1 MAGSVDAL
9 VRKIAMVLLAAAAV
23 VGFGSRGASAGTS
36 TSDAAHAAPRQSADP
51 KPADC
56 TVPATTQECLADVDV
71 FEVSGLLDPIVATE
85 IEHAIDRAVA
95 DGSQALILQLN
106 SKGSVVSRERMEQ
119 LATKIADAPIP
130 VAVWVG
136 PSGARGLGL
145 SGQLIGVAA
154 ASGMAPGTQIGKF
167 GEPLEVHGQPL
178 TFGDATDALRNGTLN
193 HTDARSHGV
202 LKLNTQDL
210 GVPALRNML
219 LALDGVDYKGHT
231 LDTVIEA
238 PAANGTIE
246 QQAATPRFFKL
257 GLLPRLF
264 HTVAS
269 VPVAYL
275 LFTIGMALLIF
286 EFFTA
291 GVGIAG
297 VVGAACLVLGCY
309 GLVALPARG
318 WAVGLL
324 IASMVA
330 FAIDVQVG
338 IPRFWTAVGILLF
351 TAGSVFLY
359 DGLSVSWITLIV
371 GIGGVALT
379 FIVGMPSM
387 VRTRFATPTIGR
399 EWMIG
404 SMGSAIGDISPEGA
418 VRIEDGSWRA
428 RTNRATPIKAGDAVR
443 VVAIDGATLE
453 VEPETGGARDYRE
466 RRGASGAEPSVEAS
480 SEPEVASAVERD
492 LVE

>member
-1 MAGSVDAL
+1 
-9 VRKIAMVLLAAAAV
+9 MVLMAAAAV
-23 VGFGSRGASAGTS
+23 VGFGGRGASAG
-36 TSDAAHAAPRQSADP
+36 APERPQRDP
-51 KPADC
+51 KPAGC
-56 TVPATTQECLADVDV
+56 EVPATTQECLDDVDV
-71 FEVSGLLDPIVATE
+71 FEVSGLVDPIVATE

-106 SKGSVVSRERMEQ
+106 SKDAVVSRERMER

-145 SGQLIGVAA
+145 PGQLIGVAA
-154 ASGMAPGTQIGKF
+154 ASGMAPGTRIGEF

-178 TFGDATDALRNGTLN
+178 TFGDATDDLRNGTLN
-193 HTDARSHGV
+193 HTDARTRGV

-219 LALDGVDYKGHT
+219 LALDGLDYKGHT
-231 LDTVIEA
+231 LDTVIEV
-238 PAANGTIE
+238 PAASGKIE

-297 VVGAACLVLGCY
+297 VVGAGCLVLGCY
-309 GLVALPARG
+309 GLAALPARG

-338 IPRFWTAVGILLF
+338 IPRFWTAIGILLF

-359 DGLSVSWITLIV
+359 DGLSVSWITLLV

-404 SMGSAIGDISPEGA
+404 SMGAAVGDISPDGV
-418 VRIEDGSWRA
+418 VRIGEGSWRA
-428 RTNRATPIKAGDAVR
+428 RTNRATPIKSGDQVR
-443 VVAIDGATLE
+443 VVAIDGVTLE

-466 RRGASGAEPSVEAS
+466 RRGGS
-480 SEPEVASAVERD
+480 SAAEPEVDSAVERD